1 MSHPVI
7 PNSNKFHNRRHL
19 VKSKY
24 SKNGNPSLKV
34 RKFNFNMAWL
44 EVAQMRLSYPI
55 PKSTLL
61 NKRRGIV
68 LRVTGINCQ
77 MHDSIVPRVH
87 HSLIVAFSIG
97 VLCFFSRMFLYFPHF
112 PTTQC
117 SNSHSCQY
125 QPRAARFLHR
135 VEYGQRNTFT

>member
-1 MSHPVI
+1 
-7 PNSNKFHNRRHL
+7 
-19 VKSKY
+19 
-24 SKNGNPSLKV
+24 
-34 RKFNFNMAWL
+34 
-44 EVAQMRLSYPI
+44 MRLSYPI

-61 NKRRGIV
+61 NIRRGIV

-117 SNSHSCQY
+117 TNCTNGSKEGHDELKNAKMIAGSLVGALGLVLIMMTIFIICRRKSSNQLTSNSGN
-125 QPRAARFLHR
+125 R
-135 VEYGQRNTFT
+135 